1 MRVTIKGQHIVE
13 DQLKRGLYILIFSL
27 SLSFACQELPELL
40 SLSDDPTDDGTCAE
54 YFSNRV
60 HQLSPRPTPRRFESL
75 DRKSPRSRDRKSTR
89 LNSSHSQISYAV
101 FCLKKK
107 NAELF
112 SDLHT

>member
-40 SLSDDPTDDGTCAE
+40 SLSEDPTDDGTCAE

-75 DRKSPRSRDRKSTR
+75 DRKFFPLYPATIRPTRPGQELLHLLSIQRK
-89 LNSSHSQISYAV
+89 
-101 FCLKKK
+101 
-107 NAELF
+107 
-112 SDLHT
+112 

>member
-40 SLSDDPTDDGTCAE
+40 SLSDDPTEDGKCAE

-75 DRKSPRSRDRKSTR
+75 DRKFSPVEDLKGFPLYPATIRPTRPGQELLHLLSIQRK
-89 LNSSHSQISYAV
+89 
-101 FCLKKK
+101 
-107 NAELF
+107 
-112 SDLHT
+112 